1 MEIIMPGT
9 EQNNKD
15 NRFSRNFGSLI
26 NRMERK
32 HRAYMDE
39 CMRPYKLNGRMPT
52 YIIYLDKHPGSSQ
65 DAIAN
70 HYVLDK
76 CTVARSAKRLE
87 TLGYIRREVNEADR
101 RQYDLYLTDKGRQLL
116 SYIRQCQ
123 NDWSAR
129 FTGVLT
135 EQEQDTLIGLFER
148 LVEHVT
154 ENP

>member
-1 MEIIMPGT
+1 
-9 EQNNKD
+9 
-15 NRFSRNFGSLI
+15 
-26 NRMERK
+26 
-32 HRAYMDE
+32 MDV
-39 CMRPYKLNGRMPT
+39 CP
-52 YIIYLDKHPGSSQ
+52 YIIYLDKHP
-65 DAIAN
+65 ALRMPAN